1 MSRRD
6 HSYISQPPERF
17 HWTDIPTGICFMVAL
32 LAIGLAIAVNFR
44 PLYYLDI
51 SRLNIVEKSG
61 FNAVLIK
68 ENYNIL
74 IDYCCPFFRG
84 PLEFTIR
91 ASESGLSHFA
101 ECKQI
106 FNVIYLAGAAS
117 LVFVIVSFIIKA
129 KLGELKYLR
138 NCAIITVVLPAI
150 VGIFALIDFDTLF
163 LIFHKITFSN
173 DDWLFDPATDPII
186 NMLPQE
192 FFMQCALIIVGTML
206 IGVITVLIIYFVAKK
221 NRRVERLLPQKQNY
235 YY

>member
-74 IDYCCPFFRG
+74 IDYCCPFSRG

>member
-106 FNVIYLAGAAS
+106 FNVIYLAGAVS

>member
-6 HSYISQPPERF
+6 NSYISQPPERF
-17 HWTDIPTGICFMVAL
+17 HWTDIPTGICFMIAL
-32 LAIGLAIAVNFR
+32 LAIGLAIAINFR

-51 SRLNIVEKSG
+51 SRMNLVEKSS
-61 FNAVLIK
+61 FNAVVIK

-74 IDYCCPFFRG
+74 IDYCCPFFTG

-91 ASESGLSHFA
+91 SSASGISHFA

-106 FNVIYLAGAAS
+106 FNVIYIAGAIS
-117 LVFVIVSFIIKA
+117 LLFVVASFIIKA

-138 NCAIITVVLPAI
+138 NCAIITVILPAV
-150 VGIFALIDFDTLF
+150 VGIFALIDFNTLF
-163 LIFHKITFSN
+163 LLFHKITFSN
-173 DDWLFDPATDPII
+173 DDWLFDPVTDPVI
-186 NMLPQE
+186 NILPEE

-206 IGVITVLIIYFVAKK
+206 IGVITVLIIYFVSKK

>member
-6 HSYISQPPERF
+6 NSYISQPPERF

-51 SRLNIVEKSG
+51 SRLNIVQNSG
-61 FNAVLIK
+61 FNAVVIK

-74 IDYCCPFFRG
+74 IDYCCPFHTG

-91 ASESGLSHFA
+91 ASQSGLSHFA
-101 ECKQI
+101 EVKQI
-106 FNVIYLAGAAS
+106 FNCIYIAGAIS
-117 LVFVIVSFIIKA
+117 LLFVVISFIIKA

-138 NCAIITVVLPAI
+138 NCAIITVILPAL

-163 LIFHKITFSN
+163 LLFHKVTFSN
-173 DDWLFDPATDPII
+173 DDWLFDPVTDPII
-186 NMLPQE
+186 NMLPEE
-192 FFMQCALIIVGTML
+192 FFMQCAFIIVGTML
-206 IGVITVLIIYFVAKK
+206 IGVITVLIIYFVVKK

>member
-106 FNVIYLAGAAS
+106 FNVIYLAGAVS

-206 IGVITVLIIYFVAKK
+206 IGVITVLIVYFVAKK
-221 NRRVERLLPQKQNY
+221 LIALAKQK
-235 YY
+235 

>member
-1 MSRRD
+1 
-6 HSYISQPPERF
+6 
-17 HWTDIPTGICFMVAL
+17 MVAL

-51 SRLNIVEKSG
+51 SRLNIVQNSG
-61 FNAVLIK
+61 FNAVVIK

-74 IDYCCPFFRG
+74 IDYCCPFHTG

-101 ECKQI
+101 EVKQI
-106 FNVIYLAGAAS
+106 FNVIYIAGAIS
-117 LVFVIVSFIIKA
+117 LLFVVISFIIKA

-138 NCAIITVVLPAI
+138 NCAIITVILPAL

-163 LIFHKITFSN
+163 LLFHKVAFRN
-173 DDWLFDPATDPII
+173 DDWLFDPVTDPII
-186 NMLPQE
+186 NMLPEE
-192 FFMQCALIIVGTML
+192 FFMQCAFIIVGTML
-206 IGVITVLIIYFVAKK
+206 IGVITVLIIYFVVKK